1 MEGADGDVQMHLS
14 SMEGVEGWVAEW
26 VQGCEYG
33 ATEVKTPGGSPG
45 GRGEGKFCLEHME
58 LKKLPEHRRREMCR
72 RRVDIGAHS
81 LWEGPTGAQIQERA
95 AELTVGSAH
104 PFDV

>member
-1 MEGADGDVQMHLS
+1 MEGADSDVQMHVSL
-14 SMEGVEGWVAEW
+14 MEGVEGWGPKW
-26 VQGCEYG
+26 VQGSGYG

-45 GRGEGKFCLEHME
+45 GRGEGKFCLEHVE

-72 RRVDIGAHS
+72 RRVDIGVHS
-81 LWEGPTGAQIQERA
+81 LWEWPTGAQIQEQA
-95 AELTVGSAH
+95 AELTVGSTH